1 MVEDSESLSALEIIV
16 RALSQFLEYDTTLS
30 ITSGALQFG
39 QNSGTIDL
47 SFDITSVN
55 YDLTNEAGDNIIPQ
69 SFELFYRPVETP
81 AASWVSS
88 GGTVNISA
96 DNFSSNTS
104 TATLTP
110 SFEFDSSDVDDN
122 FDFDG
127 FQFKVEIRDNS
138 DESDVAGIS
147 GAADQANPVVLISNT
162 ATASVNAYVAASGTF
177 SQAIVTS
184 ETLDNSGL
192 LLDRKATRQL
202 QSLGLS
208 RLQLRMLTEP
218 LPPLLL

>member
-30 ITSGALQFG
+30 ITSGALLQFG

-88 GGTVNISA
+88 GVYG
-96 DNFSSNTS
+96 
-104 TATLTP
+104 
-110 SFEFDSSDVDDN
+110 
-122 FDFDG
+122 
-127 FQFKVEIRDNS
+127 
-138 DESDVAGIS
+138 
-147 GAADQANPVVLISNT
+147 
-162 ATASVNAYVAASGTF
+162 
-177 SQAIVTS
+177 
-184 ETLDNSGL
+184 
-192 LLDRKATRQL
+192 
-202 QSLGLS
+202 
-208 RLQLRMLTEP
+208 
-218 LPPLLL
+218 